1 MDFTLALYLLLVA
14 GLILLLALVS
24 PALTPAVGERG
35 YKWERRC
42 SWLLVTAYLGVNI
55 LRLQSRAMDA
65 LATQG
70 LSTQNK
76 FQVVLV
82 GMAALWCGYLVLARR
97 VTVRQIISGP
107 GFWLLCL
114 VAIFALSV
122 LWSTW
127 PTLTVFRVAE
137 LAVFWIV
144 ACHVFGTGDWFR
156 QFESLM
162 WVAWLMYATWGA
174 LLIAGVVEGVTSGG
188 YIVGIVTSNSASL
201 LTGLLLL
208 WILHRS
214 VAESSLLHAW
224 KLPILALS
232 LIMFGSLATTAFVLI
247 CIAIMLTMYSRGHLR
262 FVMVFCTL
270 CLIATA
276 TNVVV
281 LQSGEPGTV
290 FLDTTSTLSGKS
302 RSNIVAM
309 TGRLELWTTIWE
321 SARHQPWGFGFAAF
335 ERTLSLSNSSM
346 SWKAGNAHNGFISA
360 WLGAGW
366 LAVALLLSYLAS
378 VWAKQQTIDVTQR
391 PVFLTLL
398 LLIVLNN
405 LTVPAVG
412 GRLTVE
418 FLVLMALSHIPVA
431 RRFDTPELRPYAR
444 A

>member
-1 MDFTLALYLLLVA
+1 
-14 GLILLLALVS
+14 
-24 PALTPAVGERG
+24 
-35 YKWERRC
+35 
-42 SWLLVTAYLGVNI
+42 
-55 LRLQSRAMDA
+55 
-65 LATQG
+65 
-70 LSTQNK
+70 
-76 FQVVLV
+76 
-82 GMAALWCGYLVLARR
+82 
-97 VTVRQIISGP
+97 
-107 GFWLLCL
+107 
-114 VAIFALSV
+114 
-122 LWSTW
+122 
-127 PTLTVFRVAE
+127 
-137 LAVFWIV
+137 
-144 ACHVFGTGDWFR
+144 
-156 QFESLM
+156 
-162 WVAWLMYATWGA
+162 
-174 LLIAGVVEGVTSGG
+174 
-188 YIVGIVTSNSASL
+188 
-201 LTGLLLL
+201 
-208 WILHRS
+208 
-214 VAESSLLHAW
+214 
-224 KLPILALS
+224 
-232 LIMFGSLATTAFVLI
+232 
-247 CIAIMLTMYSRGHLR
+247 
-262 FVMVFCTL
+262 
-270 CLIATA
+270 
-276 TNVVV
+276 
-281 LQSGEPGTV
+281 V